1 LWQGFSTNK
10 KLKELSMRQTELWG
24 FACGIDDVSYRA
36 DDADYLPPASGW
48 FGWGEGSF

>member
-1 LWQGFSTNK
+1 MKQSG
-10 KLKELSMRQTELWG
+10 LWG

-36 DDADYLPPASGW
+36 DDGGNKPLASGW